1 MIIVY
6 GFAEVNRRTK
16 QARKWLLDHNLQ
28 HQMITKDGLTKDI
41 LKKILVVSD
50 NGFDDILISEKRTKI
65 YKNMTALRKLTT
77 IQLLDT
83 ILANPK
89 LLKEPI
95 IFDDNKMLTGYNSD
109 EIRKFLPR
117 TKNNRPKA

>member
-1 MIIVY
+1 MIIIY

-16 QARKWLLDHNLQ
+16 QAIEWLVDHNLP
-28 HQMITKDGLTKDI
+28 HQIITKNDLTVDI
-41 LKKILVVSD
+41 LKKILVVCD

-65 YKNMTALRKLTT
+65 YKNMNTIAKLTT
-77 IQLLDT
+77 LQLLEK

-117 TKNNRPKA
+117 NRRR